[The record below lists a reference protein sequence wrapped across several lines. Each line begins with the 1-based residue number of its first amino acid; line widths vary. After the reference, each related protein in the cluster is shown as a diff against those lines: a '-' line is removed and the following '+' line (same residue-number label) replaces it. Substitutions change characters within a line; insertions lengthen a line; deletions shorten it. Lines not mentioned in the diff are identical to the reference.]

1 MDAASATMQS
11 WQSSGDRRPQIIR
24 LVGLAGEMP
33 MASSVDHAK
42 IAFDAVERLEKVAD
56 TKDLIRTFRLCLD
69 PFGYNVVLI
78 TGLPDPPADPTPFF
92 LVNSWPNG
100 WHGRY
105 LEKDYYR
112 DDPVAAFGRV
122 RINPFAW
129 HDAPID
135 EERQPLARQIM
146 AEAADIGMRDGLVIP
161 IITSRNVHSCVSVA
175 GEKPELDPN
184 AQRAIHLVGMFAH
197 ARAVQLTSDQTPARR
212 KLLSEREREVLLW
225 VAAGKTA
232 WEISRILGIAERTVI
247 YHITMAAQRL
257 QAVSRT
263 HAVARAIALGEITI
277 P

>member
-1 MDAASATMQS
+1 
-11 WQSSGDRRPQIIR
+11 
-24 LVGLAGEMP
+24 
-33 MASSVDHAK
+33 MASLVDHAK
-42 IAFDAVERLEKVAD
+42 IAFSAVERLEKAVH
-56 TKDLIRTFRLCLD
+56 TNDLIKTFRLCLD

-78 TGLPDPPADPTPFF
+78 TGLPDPPADPQPFF

-100 WHGRY
+100 WHDRY
-105 LEKDYYR
+105 LERDYYR

-122 RINPFAW
+122 RIDPFTW

-135 EERQPLARQIM
+135 DERQPRGRLIM

-161 IITSRNVHSCVSVA
+161 IVTSRSLHSCVSVA
-175 GEKPELDPN
+175 GEAPERDPDV
-184 AQRAIHLVGMFAH
+184 QRAIHLVGMFAH
-197 ARAVQLTSDQTPARR
+197 ARAVQLASEQAPVRR
-212 KLLSEREREVLLW
+212 RLLSDREREVLLW

-247 YHITMAAQRL
+247 YHVTTAARRL

-263 HAVARAIALGEITI
+263 HAVARAIALGEISI